1 VTTIRKIAG
10 ALAIVAVGFGV
21 PVLAT
26 LLAGKV
32 GLPHRVV
39 GWLTLLLMCVLAY
52 LFRERLRNLLFGR
65 DKLPPARPRRSSKR
79 F

>member
-10 ALAIVAVGFGV
+10 ALAIVPLGFGV
-21 PVLAT
+21 PVIAT
-26 LLAGKV
+26 LVAGKI

-52 LFRERLRNLLFGR
+52 FFRERLKRLLFGR
-65 DKLPPARPRRSSKR
+65 DELPPARPRRSHKR